1 MAHNTI
7 AVIADCGDT
16 LARDEETTLMELNLK
31 DKVVLVTGA
40 TRGIAADIALGFAE
54 EGAKVALCART
65 KADLEAKAAE
75 IAKATGARVIG
86 IPVDLSQ
93 REEPDR
99 LVGEVMRAFGRL
111 DVLVNSA
118 GVAPGGTVETL
129 SDDDWQ
135 RGIDLKLMGLVRC
148 TRAAIPVMRKQ
159 GGGRIVNVVGND
171 GVKCAFW
178 EIVPAICCAAEKIFT
193 ETIAEQYGPEG
204 IYVNAV
210 NPGPVRT
217 TLMHGLFEQVAQK
230 QGLTV
235 EQVIE
240 AHVESIPLKLRRIA
254 DTREVTNCVL
264 FLASDRSSFVNGVS
278 INVDGGQM
286 KPVLSRLVYG
296 GGKG

>member
-1 MAHNTI
+1 MK
-7 AVIADCGDT
+7 
-16 LARDEETTLMELNLK
+16 LNLEN
-31 DKVVLVTGA
+31 KVALITGA

-54 EGAKVALCART
+54 EGARVAICART
-65 KADLEAKAAE
+65 KADLDAKAAE
-75 IAKATGARVIG
+75 ISKATGAQVIG
-86 IPVDLSQ
+86 VSVDLSK

-99 LVGEVMRAFGRL
+99 LVGEVMKAFGRV

-148 TRAAIPVMRKQ
+148 TRAVIPVMRKQ

-210 NPGPVRT
+210 NPGPVQT
-217 TLMHGLFEQVAQK
+217 TLMHGLFELVAKK
-230 QGLTV
+230 QGLSV
-235 EQVIE
+235 QEVID

-254 DTREVTNCVL
+254 DPREVTNCVL
-264 FLASDRSSFVNGVS
+264 FLASDCASFVNGVS

-286 KPVLSRLVYG
+286 KPLLSRLVYG
-296 GGKG
+296 SAVKG